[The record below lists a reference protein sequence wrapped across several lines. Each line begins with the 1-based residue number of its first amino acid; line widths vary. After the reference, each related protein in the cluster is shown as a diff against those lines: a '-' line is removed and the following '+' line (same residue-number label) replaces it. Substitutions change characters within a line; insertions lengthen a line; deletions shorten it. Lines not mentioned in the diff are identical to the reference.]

1 MNNEMLIKGNSLRE
15 ILRRSFL
22 LILIFT
28 FHLSP
33 FTSFAQI
40 THNSQGRL
48 DENAT
53 AALEKCA
60 KKLKNVSGT
69 VTLTVFD
76 SQKKVVA
83 KQTADVKYSS
93 GKYSLNMEGQE
104 IVSDGVTVWHLNN
117 SAKEVT
123 IENVSDDDIDLLNP
137 GRMLQNYN
145 KSFRAKYIRTDDD
158 GTVVVDMQPR
168 SSRSYHKIRLFI
180 NEESGALN
188 RIEVHKYDSS
198 REVYEFSKCKYG
210 RVSGSFKYD
219 PKANPGFEVID
230 MR

>member
-1 MNNEMLIKGNSLRE
+1 MKAFLK
-15 ILRRSFL
+15 ILLCAS
-22 LILIFT
+22 LIFN
-28 FHLSP
+28 FQFSI
-33 FTSFAQI
+33 FNSASAQI

-48 DENAT
+48 DENAS

-69 VTLTVFD
+69 VTLTVTD

-83 KQTADVKYSS
+83 KQTSEVKYSS
-93 GKYSLNMEGQE
+93 GKYHLKMDNQE
-104 IVSDGVTVWHLNN
+104 IVSDGTTVWHVNKD
-117 SAKEVT
+117 AKEVT
-123 IENVSDDDIDLLNP
+123 IENVSNDDIDLLNP
-137 GRMLQNYN
+137 GRLLANYN
-145 KSFRAKYIRTDDD
+145 KSFKAKYIRTDND
-158 GTVVVDMQPR
+158 GTVVIDMQPR

-180 NEESGALN
+180 NEDSGELI
-188 RIEVHKYDSS
+188 RIEVHKYDSG